1 MKKNKRK
8 LLSAIS
14 MLTVSA
20 VMLTTSTFAWFSINK
35 RATVKDMS
43 LRATVSSN
51 LLISADN
58 TDDSTY
64 VKDLEKNIS
73 ALLEP
78 ASTVNGE
85 DYFYTLDAAA
95 DGHKLRGPDDEYP
108 FLHYTETQTLDV
120 LDTYA
125 DKTKYDSVFNLNY
138 NISTANPDTLGEFK
152 TAYAYVDYVMYLKA
166 TSTEENQK
174 IVLNKCNMLYKD
186 AVLEDKAWRAALFV
200 QETSAKTQPT
210 SIGDLVT
217 IISPDGAENH
227 NANKAAN
234 TISTI
239 GTVSNNGSEAI
250 VDDSIDVGETKYYKV
265 VLRVWME
272 GEDKT
277 CTTEVYGKQTD
288 KYTLSLEF
296 IIDKDT
302 DGITKIGSEVEG
314 G

>member
-1 MKKNKRK
+1 MKKNRRK
-8 LLSAIS
+8 LLSAIG

-35 RATVKDMS
+35 RATVKDLS

-51 LLISADN
+51 LLISSDN
-58 TDDSTY
+58 SDDSTY

-95 DGHKLRGPDDEYP
+95 DGHKLRGPNDEYP
-108 FLHYTETQTLDV
+108 FLRYTETQTLDV

-138 NISTANPDTLGEFK
+138 NIDTANPDTLGEFK
-152 TAYAYVDYVMYLKA
+152 TAYGYVDYVMYLKA

-174 IVLNKCNMLYKD
+174 IVLSKCNMLYKD
-186 AVLEDKAWRAALFV
+186 TALEDKAWRAALFV

-210 SIGDLVT
+210 STGTLVS
-217 IISPDGAENH
+217 ILSPDGAENH

-239 GTVSNNGSEAI
+239 GTVLKSGSEAV
-250 VDDSIDVGETKYYKV
+250 VDDTIGVGETKYYKI
-265 VLRVWME
+265 VLRVWIE

-288 KYTLSLEF
+288 KYKLNLEF
-296 IIDKDT
+296 VIDSDT
-302 DGITKIGSEVEG
+302 NGITKIGSEVEG

>member
-8 LLSAIS
+8 LLSAIG

-20 VMLTTSTFAWFSINK
+20 TMLATSTFAWFTMNK
-35 RATVKDMS
+35 RAKVENLS
-43 LRATVSSN
+43 LKATVSSN
-51 LLISADN
+51 LLISPDN
-58 TDDSTY
+58 SSDATY
-64 VKDLEKNIS
+64 DKELKKNIS
-73 ALLEP
+73 ALLAP
-78 ASTVNGE
+78 SSTVNGV

-95 DGHKLRGPDDEYP
+95 DGHKLRGPDNEYP

-138 NISTANPDTLGEFK
+138 NINTANPDTLEEFK
-152 TAYAYVDYVMYLKA
+152 TAYGYVDYVMYLKA

-174 IVLNKCNMLYKD
+174 IVLSKCNMLYKD
-186 AVLEDKAWRAALFV
+186 TALKDKAWRAALFV
-200 QETSAKTQPT
+200 QETSAKTQPAST
-210 SIGDLVT
+210 GTLVSIL
-217 IISPDGAENH
+217 SPDGAENH
-227 NANKAAN
+227 NTNKAAD

-239 GTVSNNGSEAI
+239 GTVLKNGSEAI
-250 VDDSIDVGETKYYKV
+250 VDDTIDVGETKYYKV
-265 VLRVWME
+265 VLRVWIE

-288 KYTLSLEF
+288 KYKLNLEF
-296 IIDKDT
+296 VIDNDT
-302 DGITKIGSEVEG
+302 NGITKINSEVEG